1 MLESFVEVRYQD
13 VELSRRAKLC
23 HVTAHHGYL
32 EVALPMPVGT
42 IISLTTD
49 EKVSI
54 TATVTRIHE
63 QIAGA
68 AQPPGMLVAPHFAQA
83 EALSWWAARVTEA
96 DSRQDPALPSP
107 NDTTELAAN
116 HPVVDDGRSTTV
128 MKAVEVDAIV
138 AAGQLSPT
146 EAATELDTEQ
156 SGSLAEAGTAKKKT
170 RRSKRRIVT

>member
-42 IISLTTD
+42 VILLTTD
-49 EKVSI
+49 EKVLI

-83 EALSWWAARVTEA
+83 EVLSWWAARVTEVG
-96 DSRQDPALPSP
+96 DLALPSP
-107 NDTTELAAN
+107 NDAAGLAAAN
-116 HPVVDDGRSTTV
+116 HPVVDDGRSTTL

-138 AAGQLSPT
+138 AAGQVSPLDR
-146 EAATELDTEQ
+146 AIELHAEQ

-170 RRSKRRIVT
+170 RRSKRKIVP

>member
-13 VELSRRAKLC
+13 VELARRAKLC

-42 IISLTTD
+42 VILLTTD

-83 EALSWWAARVTEA
+83 EVLSWWAARVTEVG
-96 DSRQDPALPSP
+96 DLALPSA
-107 NDTTELAAN
+107 NDAGELAAAS
-116 HPVVDDGRSTTV
+116 HPVVDDGRSTTL
-128 MKAVEVDAIV
+128 MKAVEVDALV
-138 AAGQLSPT
+138 AAGQVSPLDP
-146 EAATELDTEQ
+146 AVELDAEQ